1 MQHPVTLCD
10 LRPGETAQVRALY
23 TEGGMRR
30 RLTDIGLIPGSRVCC
45 VGRSPGGAAAP
56 PQRPQAAE
64 NRPQGGLGCA
74 LWLRF
79 AAAGIGKYWRSGAA
93 GMGIEMIRAKFF

>member
-10 LRPGETAQVRALY
+10 LRPGETARVQALY

-45 VGRSPGGAAAP
+45 VGRSPGGDPAAY
-56 PQRPQAAE
+56 
-64 NRPQGGLGCA
+64 
-74 LWLRF
+74 
-79 AAAGIGKYWRSGAA
+79 GIRGAIIA
-93 GMGIEMIRAKFF
+93 IRDEDARLVQVEREEAKQPWD